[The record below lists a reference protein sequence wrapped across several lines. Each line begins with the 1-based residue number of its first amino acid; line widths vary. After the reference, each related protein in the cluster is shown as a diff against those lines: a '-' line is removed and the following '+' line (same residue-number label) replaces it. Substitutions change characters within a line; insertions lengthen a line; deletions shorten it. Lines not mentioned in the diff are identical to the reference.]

1 MVVVWFH
8 DIMDIYAMGVLY
20 NILFMVVVVICGC
33 VVVIYKKIL
42 KRMVLLVL
50 QLFKPVV
57 RNPLV
62 LL

>member
-20 NILFMVVVVICGC
+20 NILFMV